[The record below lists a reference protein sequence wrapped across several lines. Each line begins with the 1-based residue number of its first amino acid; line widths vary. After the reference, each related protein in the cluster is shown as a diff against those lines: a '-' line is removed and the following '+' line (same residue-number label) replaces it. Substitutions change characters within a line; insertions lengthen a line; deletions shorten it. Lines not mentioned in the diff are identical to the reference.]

1 MKLVVDESLTSRE
14 RKTVQ
19 SVPLQRSTARDVA
32 ELSGFVHVNRTLP
45 ATVEA
50 TTSFDATKEAGGVT
64 STVVVSTGAG
74 VVSTGATV
82 VSTGATVVS
91 TGASVVSTGA
101 TVVSTGASVVSTG
114 ASVVSTGGTVVSTGG
129 STGGGRVSGGGG
141 GAGSPT
147 ISTYSSAAEWQTRRV
162 VPSQCSERSSTTG

>member
-1 MKLVVDESLTSRE
+1 MKLVVDESSTASE
-14 RKTVQ
+14 RNTVQ

-64 STVVVSTGAG
+64 STVVVSTGAS

-101 TVVSTGASVVSTG
+101 TVVSTG
-114 ASVVSTGGTVVSTGG
+114 GTVVSTGG
-129 STGGGRVSGGGG
+129 STTGGRVSGGGA
-141 GAGSPT
+141 AGSPT
-147 ISTYSSAAEWQTRRV
+147 ISTYSSAA
-162 VPSQCSERSSTTG
+162 